1 MKFVLF
7 FSDPSISKRPTVRLK
22 HGMKHSFTSSEGSGD
37 VEPDQSQLE
46 RVNDGLQ
53 PFHMKILL
61 SADQMSPSRIPE
73 FYGNVFLI
81 CF

>member
-1 MKFVLF
+1 MKR
-7 FSDPSISKRPTVRLK
+7 SIIRLK
-22 HGMKHSFTSSEGSGD
+22 HSPKPFSIYSEGSGD
-37 VEPDQSQLE
+37 TEPDQSQLE

-73 FYGNVFLI
+73 FYGNFQQIFVIFI
-81 CF
+81 YADI